1 MIEIRRILYFIAV
14 AEELNFT
21 KAAERL
27 KISQPPLSQ
36 QIKLLEKEMNVTL
49 FNRNKR
55 VVELTDAGK
64 YFLEKA
70 KEIVQKLEVV
80 YEETKQIEQGEFG
93 KLSIGFTGS
102 VTYDILPKL
111 IQTYQQ
117 ANPKINIHLT
127 HMSSARQVEALEN
140 KEIDI
145 GMLVPPVESSSLTL
159 KTLRSEPFII
169 AIPSNHPLAR
179 LKEPVSLF
187 NFKNEPFIFTD
198 RDVGHGYY
206 DAIISLFYEVG
217 FSPIKSQQANELQTI
232 VSLVASGVG
241 NAVLPASIMNYIN
254 NKVTYLT
261 LMENNTSCTS
271 SMAWRNDN
279 NSATLKS
286 FIEHVDQQNLCLG

>member
-1 MIEIRRILYFIAV
+1 MEFRRIQYFIAV

-21 KAAERL
+21 KAAEKL

-36 QIKLLEKEMNVTL
+36 QIKILENEIGVKL

-70 KEIVQKLEVV
+70 KEIVLKLESV
-80 YEETKQIEQGEFG
+80 YEETKQIERGEFG

-102 VTYDILPKL
+102 VTYDLLPTL

-117 ANPKINIHLT
+117 ANPKIKIILT
-127 HMSSARQVEALEN
+127 QMSSARQVQSLEN
-140 KEIDI
+140 NEIDI
-145 GMLVPPVESSSLTL
+145 GMLVPPVESASLKL
-159 KTLRSEPFII
+159 KTLRSEPFVI
-169 AIPSNHPLAR
+169 AIPSTHPLAAM
-179 LKEPVSLF
+179 KEPVSLL

-206 DAIISLFYEVG
+206 DAIINLFYEVG
-217 FSPIKSQQANELQTI
+217 LSPIQSQQANELQTI

-254 NKVTYLT
+254 NKVTYLKLT
-261 LMENNTSCTS
+261 ENNTSCTS
-271 SMAWRNDN
+271 SMAWKKDN
-279 NSATLKS
+279 ESATLKL
-286 FIEHVDQQNLCLG
+286 FIEHVDQQNLYLS

>member
-1 MIEIRRILYFIAV
+1 MGV
-14 AEELNFT
+14 
-21 KAAERL
+21 K
-27 KISQPPLSQ
+27 
-36 QIKLLEKEMNVTL
+36 L

-55 VVELTDAGK
+55 VVELTEAGK

-70 KEIVQKLEVV
+70 KEIVLKLETV
-80 YEETKQIEQGEFG
+80 YEETKQIENGVFG

-102 VTYDILPKL
+102 VTYDLLPTM
-111 IQTYQQ
+111 IQSYQK
-117 ANPKINIHLT
+117 AHPKIKIILT
-127 HMSSARQVEALEN
+127 QMSSAGQVKALEN
-140 KEIDI
+140 NEIDI
-145 GMLVPPVESSSLTL
+145 GMLVPPVESTLLDL

-169 AIPSNHPLAR
+169 AIPRSHPLAT
-179 LKEPVSLF
+179 LNEPVSLL

-241 NAVLPASIMNYIN
+241 NAVLPSSIRNYIN

-261 LMENNTSCTS
+261 LTEQNTSCTS
-271 SMAWRNDN
+271 SMAWRKDND
-279 NSATLKS
+279 SATLKS
-286 FIEHVDQQNLCLG
+286 FIEHVEQQNLCLS